1 MHELTTNLEPG
12 NPDGHTVLRYLVEA
26 KQMPLDVAIE
36 RVYKA
41 VGKYAADYRSDQ
53 NKLLTGMVVSGVL
66 GLPVF
71 FPFGVPSLLIAG
83 AIGASAVS
91 WQELGAMRD
100 RLKPEY
106 VCLKKSVLLEQFIK
120 WLAEEVKKRRG
131 QAFDSPTTPFQA
143 DVITIANILSAYEHT
158 VFSVAQGEHLE
169 NSASDP
175 ILALFVAKLRQSTNH
190 LPSWIMD
197 AFRHLEQ
204 AEAQRSA
211 HLDAAYG
218 YMFGNLSQSQVG
230 QDTRLGAVEVPVQT
244 VEGEQRLGKSIQISH
259 PQLPPATA
267 PLRERELP
275 GFDRDRIINESKGLM
290 IIGDMGAAKTCVA
303 QYIANGFEGH
313 GIIIFDPHGK
323 TDWGNA
329 YVITK
334 MGAIYEQMRILLE
347 LLENGDESPLLV
359 IADEW
364 LEIRGDRRNK
374 AGDYKGLADDFIR
387 LFSTKPRK
395 FNKLAA
401 FVLHSPNVEAA
412 GVDSFLREN
421 YLKIHLGRLAK
432 KALSSLLDCAYPCVL
447 EDEQQEHP
455 THGHH
460 TAFLPKG
467 KAPRNLQP
475 LQSAAIN
482 IPLAYMKGSEVEV
495 CDRGWSNGQLNV
507 RVDDLRYRLEF
518 LLNAD
523 GIDSSIDTEADKRS
537 GSGGDT
543 SDTKGDT
550 TDTRIDTSDTV
561 LPETPANTGDTSDT
575 KGDTDDTKIEV
586 DKADS
591 SIGDTD
597 DTGIDTKQY
606 TPANLSKE
614 QVMVLINHLKKK
626 GMSQTQV
633 IEDVWCCE
641 KNKAGWKQA
650 YTEYKELIGE

>member
-53 NKLLTGMVVSGVL
+53 NKLLTGMVVTGVL
-66 GLPVF
+66 GLPVL

-100 RLKPEY
+100 RLKPEHL
-106 VCLKKSVLLEQFIK
+106 CLKNSVLLEQFIK

-131 QAFDSPTTPFQA
+131 QGLDAPTSFQA
-143 DVITIANILSAYEHT
+143 DVITTANILSAYEHT

-169 NSASDP
+169 NNASDP
-175 ILALFVAKLRQSTNH
+175 ILALFVAKLRQSTNQ
-190 LPSWIMD
+190 LPNWVMD

-218 YMFGNLSQSQVG
+218 YMFGNLSANPVG
-230 QDTRLGAVEVPVQT
+230 QNTRLGAVDVPAQHM
-244 VEGEQRLGKSIQISH
+244 EGEHRLGKPIEISQH
-259 PQLPPATA
+259 QLLPSPALVREGVLPP
-267 PLRERELP
+267 
-275 GFDRDRIINESKGLM
+275 FDRSRIINESKGLM

-303 QYIANGFEGH
+303 QYTANGFDGY
-313 GIIIFDPHGK
+313 GIIIFDPHGM

-329 YVITK
+329 YVISK
-334 MGAIYEQMRILLE
+334 MGAIYEQMRILLD
-347 LLENGDESPLLV
+347 LLEHGDTTPLL
-359 IADEW
+359 IICDEW

-374 AGDYKGLADDFIR
+374 KGSKYAGLADDFIR

-421 YLKIHLGRLAK
+421 YLKIYLGRLAK
-432 KALSSLLDCAYPCVL
+432 KEFSHIKDCAYPCVL

-460 TAFLPKG
+460 MEFKPKG

-475 LQSAAIN
+475 LNSAPIT
-482 IPLAYMKGSEVEV
+482 IPLAYMDGGEVKV
-495 CDRGWSNGQLNV
+495 CDRGWSDGQLRLDVTNI
-507 RVDDLRYRLEF
+507 RNQLEMLYRDTG
-518 LLNAD
+518 N
-523 GIDSSIDTEADKRS
+523 DTEN
-537 GSGGDT
+537 GSKN
-543 SDTKGDT
+543 SDTDPVECDT
-550 TDTRIDTSDTV
+550 T
-561 LPETPANTGDTSDT
+561 
-575 KGDTDDTKIEV
+575 
-586 DKADS
+586 
-591 SIGDTD
+591 
-597 DTGIDTKQY
+597 DTGIDTGNSDTDDTAGTTGVSADTSNTENDTKPVAEKLPE
-606 TPANLSKE
+606 TELVS
-614 QVMVLINHLKKK
+614 LIESMAQAGL
-626 GMSQTQV
+626 SQTQIICSLWSV
-633 IEDVWCCE
+633 E
-641 KNKAGWKQA
+641 KNKAGWKAA
-650 YTEYKELIGE
+650 YIRFKELTGES